1 MIREEAGM
9 MKYTITFTVTG
20 TYDIAVDA
28 GSVAEAVERAVDQL
42 SGCERGFSGDLSRP
56 SIHAEL
62 VTDEDLDEY
71 DIFVKV
77 C

>member
-1 MIREEAGM
+1 

-28 GSVAEAVERAVDQL
+28 GSVAEAVARAVDQL
-42 SGCERGFSGDLSRP
+42 SECERGFSGDLIRP
-56 SIHAEL
+56 SIHADL
-62 VTDEDLDEY
+62 ATDEDLEEHE
-71 DIFVKV
+71 IFVKV